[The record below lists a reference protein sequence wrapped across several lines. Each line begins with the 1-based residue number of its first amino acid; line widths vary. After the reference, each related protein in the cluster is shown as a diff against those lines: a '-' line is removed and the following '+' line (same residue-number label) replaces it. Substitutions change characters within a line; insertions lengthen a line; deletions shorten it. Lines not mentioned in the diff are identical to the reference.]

1 MGKNHV
7 LNIDFASSW
16 W

>member
-1 MGKNHV
+1 MGKDHV